1 MTQKEIAKELG
12 FDSTTHIRDLIH
24 SMRVKGWGVL
34 SDSNGMCRSESRTL
48 KDRQAAALLARAKSI
63 IDAAEGLVRKDQDE
77 LDINEQML
85 WLLLPEKKHQEE
97 EIKTSFEYITEEEL
111 KCIGRK

>member
-1 MTQKEIAKELG
+1 MTQKELCRELG
-12 FDSTTHIRDLIH
+12 YGATKDLRDIIH

-34 SDSNGMCRSESRTL
+34 SDSNGMYRSESRTL

-97 EIKTSFEYITEEEL
+97 EIKTSFDYITEGEL